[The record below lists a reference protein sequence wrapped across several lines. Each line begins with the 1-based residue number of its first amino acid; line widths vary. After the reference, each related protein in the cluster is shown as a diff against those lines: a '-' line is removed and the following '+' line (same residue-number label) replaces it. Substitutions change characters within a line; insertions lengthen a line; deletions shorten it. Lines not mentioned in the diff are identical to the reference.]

1 MRADMVTL
9 EANLVLDHVRWYL
22 GKHSYSKDGAF
33 LSFQGYLAMMI
44 DASQILNDAQASVNE
59 VDDDINAIKSMMFK
73 VLVASVEDENVQAI
87 LPFQTSLREGNTFT
101 HIVNESFY
109 DVQTNYHSIE
119 QGDAI
124 CGRGGSFDESAR
136 FRLYADIRRKTVP
149 QVKNKIAYNTPQY
162 NAPQYIDQHTVPTC
176 PGCLAKAKRI
186 VVKHLLAKCD
196 GDLVRVAKMLAV
208 RQ

>member
-1 MRADMVTL
+1 MATL
-9 EANLVLDHVRWYL
+9 EANLVLDHVRQYL

-33 LSFQGYLAMMI
+33 LSFQGYIAMMI
-44 DASQILNDAQASVNE
+44 SASQILNDARASVNE
-59 VDDDINAIKSMMFK
+59 VIVVDADTLRASIKSMMFK

-87 LPFQTSLREGNTFT
+87 LPFQTSLRKGNTFT

-109 DVQTNYHSIE
+109 DVQTNYPSIE

-124 CGRGGSFDESAR
+124 CGRGGSFDPHAAYR
-136 FRLYADIRRKTVP
+136 IRT
-149 QVKNKIAYNTPQY
+149 TPVSVH
-162 NAPQYIDQHTVPTC
+162 IDQHTVPTC

-196 GDLVRVAKMLAV
+196 GDPARVAKMLAD